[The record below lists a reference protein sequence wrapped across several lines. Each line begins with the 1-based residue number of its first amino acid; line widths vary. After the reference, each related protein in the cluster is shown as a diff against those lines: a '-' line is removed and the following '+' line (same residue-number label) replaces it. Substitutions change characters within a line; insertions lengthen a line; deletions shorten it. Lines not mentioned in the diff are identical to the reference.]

1 MAHMRIYTPNIVFHN
16 GYKPRFYTPKKDF
29 VILGNHAAHFFG
41 CQHARM
47 MRGHPSMEDTGSMRE
62 SLHQICVCAESMSIN
77 AFQDMYQ
84 CLNFADDW
92 EEDREA
98 DWEDVHLD
106 EKVPAPAT
114 AKH

>member
-47 MRGHPSMEDTGSMRE
+47 MRGHPSMEEAGSTWELLR
-62 SLHQICVCAESMSIN
+62 HIGVCAESMPIN
-77 AFQDMYQ
+77 AFQNMHQ
-84 CLNFADDW
+84 CLHFADN
-92 EEDREA
+92 
-98 DWEDVHLD
+98 
-106 EKVPAPAT
+106 
-114 AKH
+114 